1 MGRDG
6 QCVPEQMLPASV
18 CLSLGAL
25 IWSVKGIRVC
35 RETELRDDAPTAS
48 PGCLQLSRGNRSLG
62 GLEMRRR
69 NPGEHSRLP
78 SASPP
83 QQNGTRLII
92 SPELGRVVDCGT

>member
-35 RETELRDDAPTAS
+35 RKTELRDDVHTAF
-48 PGCLQLSRGNRSLG
+48 PGRLRLSG
-62 GLEMRRR
+62 G
-69 NPGEHSRLP
+69 GVKHSINHGSGGSEDAKEDP
-78 SASPP
+78 W
-83 QQNGTRLII
+83 
-92 SPELGRVVDCGT
+92 

>member
-35 RETELRDDAPTAS
+35 RKTELRDGVHTAS
-48 PGCLQLSRGNRSLG
+48 PSCLQLSG
-62 GLEMRRR
+62 GKHPINYSSGGTEDAK
-69 NPGEHSRLP
+69 EDP
-78 SASPP
+78 S
-83 QQNGTRLII
+83 
-92 SPELGRVVDCGT
+92 

>member
-35 RETELRDDAPTAS
+35 RKTELRDDVRTPS
-48 PGCLQLSRGNRSLG
+48 PGCLQLSRGAKHPIN
-62 GLEMRRR
+62 
-69 NPGEHSRLP
+69 HS
-78 SASPP
+78 
-83 QQNGTRLII
+83 GTEDATD
-92 SPELGRVVDCGT
+92 PW